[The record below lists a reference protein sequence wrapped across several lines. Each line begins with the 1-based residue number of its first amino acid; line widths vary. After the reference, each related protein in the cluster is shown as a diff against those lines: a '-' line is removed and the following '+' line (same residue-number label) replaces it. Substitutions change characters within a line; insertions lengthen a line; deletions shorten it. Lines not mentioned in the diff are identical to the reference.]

1 MCQCVA
7 CVCELERVCCAIVCV
22 LNRAEREA
30 LINSFTGCQNKSNV
44 ISMLAALTQFLCSIF
59 AARIQLID
67 NFIFSVSG
75 LIQKTLMDFFLFSKN
90 FSGQE
95 KKLFLLVN

>member
-1 MCQCVA
+1 
-7 CVCELERVCCAIVCV
+7 
-22 LNRAEREA
+22 
-30 LINSFTGCQNKSNV
+30 
-44 ISMLAALTQFLCSIF
+44 MLAALTQFLCSIF

-95 KKLFLLVN
+95 KKTFFARKLNFCFFRVLDAVAADAAFCNQD